1 MHEPSTDAPPAR
13 PFGGITIDG
22 RISAP
27 PAVPRARSGSE
38 PHPRPLVTSRPTD
51 GPGGGLPSERDLIER
66 TLAFSGSYV
75 SDDGHLAIRRS
86 VGSFEHSGY
95 GFLGYCS
102 SCARAQLIPITG
114 EPLPDVVAAIRFIA
128 THDHDEVD

>member
-1 MHEPSTDAPPAR
+1 MDESTTGVPPAR
-13 PFGGITIDG
+13 PFGGITIDR
-22 RISAP
+22 RISAV
-27 PAVPRARSGSE
+27 PAFPRPRSGPE
-38 PHPRPLVTSRPTD
+38 PDSWPLGPSRPTD
-51 GPGGGLPSERDLIER
+51 GPGGRLPSEQELIER

-86 VGSFEHSGY
+86 AGAFEHSRH
-95 GFLGYCS
+95 GFLGYCG
-102 SCARAQLIPITG
+102 SCARARLIQPTG

>member
-1 MHEPSTDAPPAR
+1 VDERSTDVSLAR
-13 PFGGITIDG
+13 PFGGIAIDR

-27 PAVPRARSGSE
+27 PAISRPRSG
-38 PHPRPLVTSRPTD
+38 PD
-51 GPGGGLPSERDLIER
+51 GPGGRLPSERELIER

-86 VGSFEHSGY
+86 VGSFQHSGH

-102 SCARAQLIPITG
+102 SCARARLIQATG
-114 EPLPDVVAAIRFIA
+114 EPLPDVVAAIGFIA

>member
-1 MHEPSTDAPPAR
+1 MDERSTEVPLAR
-13 PFGGITIDG
+13 PFGGITID
-22 RISAP
+22 RRVSAP
-27 PAVPRARSGSE
+27 PAIPRPRSGSE
-38 PHPRPLVTSRPTD
+38 PHSWPLAPSRPTD
-51 GPGGGLPSERDLIER
+51 DAGGRLPSERELIER

-86 VGSFEHSGY
+86 VGAFEHSRH

-102 SCARAQLIPITG
+102 SCARARLIPATG
-114 EPLPDVVAAIRFIA
+114 EPLPNVVAAIRFIA

>member
-1 MHEPSTDAPPAR
+1 VEQPSTDVPPAR
-13 PFGGITIDG
+13 PFGGITIDR

-27 PAVPRARSGSE
+27 PAIPRPRSGSE
-38 PHPRPLVTSRPTD
+38 PHSWPLAPSRPTD
-51 GPGGGLPSERDLIER
+51 GPGGHLPSERELIER

-75 SDDGHLAIRRS
+75 SDDGGMAIRRA
-86 VGSFEHSGY
+86 VGSFEHSRH

-102 SCARAQLIPITG
+102 SCARARLIQATG